1 MAKQP
6 PRFGEFKNRAQQ
18 LVQSPTRLQRVVSQ
32 AAKKLNSASGDR
44 VAQAK
49 DQLVLFIALLKA
61 WLSGDYREL
70 SNKTIVIIVAAV
82 LYFVVPLDEIPD
94 FIFGLGFLDDV
105 AVIGYVFGQLTEEMY
120 AFEQWQLENDRTP
133 GERTQGEDKS
143 ADSTDL

>member
-82 LYFVVPLDEIPD
+82 LYFVVPLDVIPD

-143 ADSTDL
+143 VDSTDL

>member
-1 MAKQP
+1 
-6 PRFGEFKNRAQQ
+6 
-18 LVQSPTRLQRVVSQ
+18 
-32 AAKKLNSASGDR
+32 
-44 VAQAK
+44 
-49 DQLVLFIALLKA
+49 LLKA

-82 LYFVVPLDEIPD
+82 LYFVVPLDVIPD